1 MTDWKQVPLSEEERI
16 ECLTA
21 EVNKLYEGF
30 TPMQIRRCVITMC
43 ESQFL
48 DLTMKEVM
56 DRYSSQEIV
65 RVWSTEREAMDVR
78 DVRWDNE
85 HPEVVAFNS
94 SSRDE
99 EPVPEEYGDPNISI
113 KELLDGTV

>member
-1 MTDWKQVPLSEEERI
+1 MTDWKTREKEQYQD
-16 ECLTA
+16 LTDR
-21 EVNKLYEGF
+21 VNLLYEGF
-30 TPMQIRRCVITMC
+30 TPMQVRRCVISGM
-43 ESQFL
+43 ESQML
-48 DLTMKEVM
+48 DLSMRDLMSVNDGILLNIWKLE
-56 DRYSSQEIV
+56 DEGLY
-65 RVWSTEREAMDVR
+65 AA